1 VTVEELRWR
10 RENDLSDRFRQS
22 SCPPAPLGGKDP
34 TLLLESRSNSI
45 PFALMRAAGSSLS
58 CSGGKREDQEERR
71 DRDWWQLGGGCRR
84 RDRRKIGTGG
94 GWLGGKREE
103 RYWKLGQPVGAMDQ
117 QIAAHLTF
125 YPSSLFFLFSSF
137 YFLYTFIGCVLLS

>member
-1 VTVEELRWR
+1 MPSSSAWR
-10 RENDLSDRFRQS
+10 QGSH
-22 SCPPAPLGGKDP
+22 
-34 TLLLESRSNSI
+34 T
-45 PFALMRAAGSSLS
+45 AAGIEVKLHPL
-58 CSGGKREDQEERR
+58 CLDACCWLFVVLFRRKERDQEERRR
-71 DRDWWQLGGGCRR
+71 DRDWWQLGGGCRS

>member
-58 CSGGKREDQEERR
+58 CSGGKREIRRREGETETGGSWVVVAEVEIEERSG
-71 DRDWWQLGGGCRR
+71 LVAA
-84 RDRRKIGTGG
+84 
-94 GWLGGKREE
+94 GWEE
-103 RYWKLGQPVGAMDQ
+103 REKKD
-117 QIAAHLTF
+117 
-125 YPSSLFFLFSSF
+125 
-137 YFLYTFIGCVLLS
+137 IGN